1 MFTVPASDSNYQY
14 DGTKGSQGLQKITSG
29 MMGPEI
35 DLLSPIRDS
44 QQNEKYQGNPLDD
57 LQGQRPSK
65 LLHRDDSDEI
75 VLNNDNDME

>member
-14 DGTKGSQGLQKITSG
+14 DGTKGSQGLQKMTSG

-44 QQNEKYQGNPLDD
+44 
-57 LQGQRPSK
+57 
-65 LLHRDDSDEI
+65 
-75 VLNNDNDME
+75 